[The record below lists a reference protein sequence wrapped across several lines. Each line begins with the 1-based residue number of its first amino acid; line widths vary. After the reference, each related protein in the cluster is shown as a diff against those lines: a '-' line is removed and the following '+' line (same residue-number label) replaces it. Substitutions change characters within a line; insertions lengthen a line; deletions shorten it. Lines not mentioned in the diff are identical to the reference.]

1 MASYPKDQF
10 DELPDDLLRVGAHR
24 GPKMKG
30 RGWILFAWAALA
42 TGLIVGSGFY
52 IIQRDTAPD
61 QITSANTPG
70 ATATAVPTAKPAK
83 DPTKAAIKK
92 RNITITVLNG
102 TSTKDLEDK
111 AAKILKEAKWKVG
124 SKASASTTKETQ
136 TVIYYSDAK
145 NEDVARGVAIALG
158 TGTVRF
164 SEAFQGA
171 KLTIVLGK
179 DFAKAN

>member
-24 GPKMKG
+24 GPKVRG

-42 TGLIVGSGFY
+42 TGLIVASGFY
-52 IIQRDTAPD
+52 VIQRDTA
-61 QITSANTPG
+61 TPPLAAG
-70 ATATAVPTAKPAK
+70 GSSSTATAIPTAEPAT
-83 DPTKAAIKK
+83 DPTEAAIKK
-92 RNITITVLNG
+92 RKITITVLNG
-102 TSTKDLEDK
+102 TATKNLEDR
-111 AAKILKEAKWKVG
+111 AGRILKKAKWTVG

-136 TVIYYSDAK
+136 TVVYYSDKK
-145 NEDVARGVAIALG
+145 NEDVARGVAQALG

-179 DFAKAN
+179 DFADAS